1 MNDNSDSA
9 LDVLFSGARS
19 EEAAQENPAADRLE
33 FGFETRVLA
42 RLREERTL
50 VAGVSAWAWR
60 LCPFF
65 AALALAVGWWTQALN
80 VRVQADA
87 TVLMEASRS
96 GQEQLLLAFMTGDR
110 RE

>member
-1 MNDNSDSA
+1 MNDNSDST
-9 LDVLFSGARS
+9 LDALFSAARS
-19 EEAAQENPAADRLE
+19 EGRVHQNTTAERLE
-33 FGFETRVLA
+33 LGFETRVMA

-50 VAGVSAWAWR
+50 VAAVSAWAWR

-87 TVLMEASRS
+87 TALVEASRS

-110 RE
+110 RD